1 MSSFLCLAFLLVT
14 DVVELKDGTRL
25 VGEVVADKGDVT
37 LRTSVGTMTLPA
49 ANVARET
56 KRAELLTTHRSLVA
70 SAGDRA
76 HAWLTISI
84 WSVEHG
90 LYREAFDAADRA
102 GEIAPSDPAVASLH
116 ERLARDAVLEECAPI
131 EAPNGEARTRLLEV
145 VGGKSPSRSVFAR
158 SALGLIAAEE
168 LEPWLMEKLKASRP
182 ESRRGAAL
190 VLGGVKSDRALA
202 ALIRAS
208 LLDENG
214 DVRAAAREG
223 TLASHHDDLANPYL
237 KAVETGDPRMR
248 ERAYPMLEALRDP
261 RAVPVLIDVLKP
273 RPAPVADA
281 PAAGGSSGFNPPHN
295 HIFIGEQRAY
305 VRDFDVQI
313 AQGAVIA
320 KPIVGILQSGSALD
334 VAVGGVVVVSYTERM
349 EVVSVLR
356 RLSGQ
361 NLGNDP
367 LAWEAWWAR
376 SGGTLPPADKS

>member
-1 MSSFLCLAFLLVT
+1 MTSFLCLAFVLAA

-25 VGEVVADKGDVT
+25 VGEVVADKSDVT

-49 ANVARET
+49 NEIARAT
-56 KRAELLTTHRSLVA
+56 KRGELLSTHRALIA

-102 GEIAPSDPAVASLH
+102 GELAPIDPAVVALRD
-116 ERLARDAVLEECAPI
+116 RLAHDAVLEECTPI
-131 EAPNGEARTRLLEV
+131 EPPPVEARARLLEII
-145 VGGKSPSRSVFAR
+145 GGKSPSRAVFAR
-158 SALGLIAAEE
+158 AALGQIAAEE
-168 LEPWLMEKLKASRP
+168 LAPWLKEKLHASRP

-190 VLGGVKSDRALA
+190 ALGAVKSNAALA
-202 ALIRAS
+202 ELIRAS
-208 LLDENG
+208 LLDENR

-223 TLASHHDDLANPYL
+223 VLASNHADLANPYL

-273 RPAPVADA
+273 RPAASPDA
-281 PAAGGSSGFNPPHN
+281 PAGGSSGYNPPHN

-305 VRDFDVQI
+305 VRDFDVEI

-320 KPIVGILQSGSALD
+320 KPIVGILQSGAALD
-334 VAVGGVVVVSYTERM
+334 VAIGGVVVVSYTERM

-361 NLGNDP
+361 NLGSDP
-367 LAWEAWWAR
+367 VAWEAWWAR
-376 SGGTLPPADKS
+376 SGGQLPPVDKS

>member
-1 MSSFLCLAFLLVT
+1 MSAFFCLAFLLAP

-49 ANVARET
+49 MEVARST
-56 KRAELLTTHRSLVA
+56 KRAELLATHRSLVL

-76 HAWLTISI
+76 HAWLTISL
-84 WSVEHG
+84 WSLEHG
-90 LYREAFDAADRA
+90 LYREAFDAVDRA
-102 GEIAPSDPAVASLH
+102 GELAPTDPSVASLRD
-116 ERLARDAVLEECAPI
+116 RLTRDAVLEEFAPI
-131 EAPNGEARTRLLEV
+131 DVPAGEARTRLLEV
-145 VGGKSPSRSVFAR
+145 AAGKSPSRAAFAR
-158 SALGLIAAEE
+158 AALGRIEPGE
-168 LEPWLMEKLKASRP
+168 LVPWLQEKLHASRP

-190 VLGGVKSDRALA
+190 VLGDVKSDKALA
-202 ALIRAS
+202 ELIRAS
-208 LLDENG
+208 LVDENR
-214 DVRAAAREG
+214 DVRSAARESA
-223 TLASHHDDLANPYL
+223 LASRHEDLANPYI

-261 RAVPVLIDVLKP
+261 RAVPALIDVLKP
-273 RPAPVADA
+273 RPASVAD
-281 PAAGGSSGFNPPHN
+281 AAGGSAGFNPPHN

-305 VRDFDVQI
+305 VRDFDVEI

-320 KPIVGILQSGSALD
+320 KPIVGTLQSGAALD

-361 NLGNDP
+361 NLGSDP
-367 LAWEAWWAR
+367 VAWEAWWAR
-376 SGGTLPPADKS
+376 SGGKLPPVDQS

>member
-1 MSSFLCLAFLLVT
+1 MSSFLCLAFLLVA

-56 KRAELLTTHRSLVA
+56 KRAELLSIHRSLVA
-70 SAGDRA
+70 SAADRA
-76 HAWLTISI
+76 HGWLTISI

-102 GEIAPSDPAVASLH
+102 GELAPTDPAVASLQD
-116 ERLARDAVLEECAPI
+116 RLAHDAVLEECAPI
-131 EAPNGEARTRLLEV
+131 EAPNGEARTRLLEI
-145 VGGKSPSRSVFAR
+145 VGGKSPARAAFAR
-158 SALGLIAAEE
+158 SALSQIASEE
-168 LEPWLMEKLKASRP
+168 LEPWLTEKLHASRP

-190 VLGGVKSDRALA
+190 VLGGVKSNKALSE
-202 ALIRAS
+202 LIRSS
-208 LLDENG
+208 LLDENR
-214 DVRAAAREG
+214 DVRAAARDG
-223 TLASHHDDLANPYL
+223 VLASHHDDLANPYL

-273 RPAPVADA
+273 KPAPAPDA
-281 PAAGGSSGFNPPHN
+281 AAGGSSGFNPPHN

-320 KPIVGILQSGSALD
+320 KPIVGILQSGAALD

-349 EVVSVLR
+349 EVVSLLR
-356 RLSGQ
+356 RLSGE
-361 NLGNDP
+361 NLGSDP
-367 LAWEAWWAR
+367 VAWESWWAR
-376 SGGTLPPADKS
+376 SGGKLPPVDKS